1 MLVATLS
8 DFRKEIK
15 NYLDTVSNNFETLI
29 INRGKNKGIVIMS
42 MEEYNSLIAA
52 KDELTVEMKNILN
65 QRLEENETEYLP
77 ANKSIEMLNKK
88 YGI

>member
-65 QRLEENETEYLP
+65 QRLEENETEYLS

>member
-52 KDELTVEMKNILN
+52 KDELTVEMKNILD
-65 QRLEENETEYLP
+65 QRLQEDETEYLP
-77 ANKSIEMLNKK
+77 ANKSMEMLNKK